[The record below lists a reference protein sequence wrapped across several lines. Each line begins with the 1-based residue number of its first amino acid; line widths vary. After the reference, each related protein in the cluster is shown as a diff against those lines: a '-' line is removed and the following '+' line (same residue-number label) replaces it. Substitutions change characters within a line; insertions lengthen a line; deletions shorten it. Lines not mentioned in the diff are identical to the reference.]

1 MLQFLKN
8 LFNKEDSDV
17 NEEKNEYD
25 PLTIACMLAHEVARS
40 DGDVSESELNSIK
53 DLILLNDRDDSEQ
66 ILKEISEF
74 SNKNSSFYDFVKKI
88 NETFSNEE
96 KENLISVLWDVSFA
110 DGILETHEERLIRRI
125 GDLINIKD
133 VRVLKLKHQSKVN
146 N

>member
-1 MLQFLKN
+1 MFQFLKN
-8 LFNKEDSDV
+8 LFSKEDSFIH
-17 NEEKNEYD
+17 EEKNEYD
-25 PLTIACMLAHEVARS
+25 ALTIACMLAHEVARS
-40 DGDVSESELNSIK
+40 DGDVSQSELDSIK
-53 DLILLNDRDDSEQ
+53 ELILLNDRDDSEQ

-74 SNKNSSFYDFVKKI
+74 SNKNSSFYDFVKEI

-110 DGILETHEERLIRRI
+110 DGVLETHEERLIRRI
-125 GDLINIKD
+125 ADLINIKD

>member
-1 MLQFLKN
+1 MFQFLKN
-8 LFNKEDSDV
+8 LFSKKNSIAQ
-17 NEEKNEYD
+17 EESNEYD

-40 DGDVSESELNSIK
+40 DGDVSESELDSIK
-53 DLILLNDRDDSEQ
+53 ELILLNDRDDSEE
-66 ILKEISEF
+66 ILKKVSEF

-110 DGILETHEERLIRRI
+110 DGILETHEERLIRRV

>member
-1 MLQFLKN
+1 MFQFLKN
-8 LFNKEDSDV
+8 LFSKEDSVV

-40 DGDVSESELNSIK
+40 DGDVSESELDSIK
-53 DLILLNDRDDSEQ
+53 ELILLNDRDDSEQ

-74 SNKNSSFYDFVKKI
+74 SNKNSSFYDFVKEI

-125 GDLINIKD
+125 ADLINIKD